1 MPMTDYRTLGRSGLV
16 VSPLALGAMTF
27 GATRWGADK
36 ATSGALLRT
45 YLAAGGN
52 FIDTANVYA
61 NGASEEILGALI
73 TGEGLRNDI
82 VLATKAGFSERA
94 GTPLSGGNGAKAV
107 HAALDASLRRLC
119 TDYVDLYWI
128 HIWDMVT
135 PPDDLLETLSG
146 LVRSGKIR
154 HYGLSNM
161 PAWYVARLA
170 TLAEAHALPRPIAL
184 QYQYS
189 LVERGIEAEIL
200 PAARALGLE
209 LVAWSPLAGG
219 FLSGK
224 YETSPEPQPSAPPA
238 AVADGSTRL
247 AGPNPFGDTKF
258 TARNWSILRALRDVA
273 AEAGATPAQVALAWL
288 LSRRVTVLL
297 GASRPEQL
305 TESVRALDLQLDEA
319 HTARLEAASAPEL
332 GYPAEL
338 FTPAIRSRLFGGFSV
353 NSRST

>member
-1 MPMTDYRTLGRSGLV
+1 MIMTDYRTLGRSGLV
-16 VSPLALGAMTF
+16 VSPFALGAMTF

-36 ATSGALLRT
+36 ATSRDLVHA

-61 NGASEEILGALI
+61 NGASEEFLGELI
-73 TGEGLRNDI
+73 AGGDLRNDI
-82 VLATKAGFSERA
+82 VLATKAAFSERA
-94 GTPLSGGNGAKAV
+94 GTPLSGGNGAKTV
-107 HAALDASLRRLC
+107 HAALDASLRRLR

-189 LVERGIEAEIL
+189 LVERGIEPEIL
-200 PAARALGLE
+200 PAARAHGLE

-224 YETSPEPQPSAPPA
+224 YASLPEAREA
-238 AVADGSTRL
+238 AAAAGDGTARL

-258 TARNWSILRALRDVA
+258 TVRNWTILATIREVA
-273 AEAGATPAQVALAWL
+273 AELGATPTQVALAWL
-288 LSRRVTVLL
+288 LARGVLVLL
-297 GASRPEQL
+297 GASQPQQL
-305 TESVRALDLQLDEA
+305 TESFQAFSLQLDGA
-319 HTARLEAASAPEL
+319 HAERLHAASKPAL

-338 FTPAIRSRLFGGFSV
+338 FTPAIRSRLFGGCSV
-353 NSRST
+353 TSSWA